1 MVEYIVIYVI
11 WLVSSVGVRRC
22 NCVLYLIGSVGAER
36 HGCVLC
42 LVGSIDANKVVCS
55 VFFFFCYNCKVRFDS
70 FSPRWLWWVR
80 RKGSLFC
87 LQSFGLKYRLLIRLM
102 KVGKTSPNH
111 NAFGLNKVCTR
122 KAYGSRQYDLNCKTL
137 MSRYS
142 GAKLWQGRDM
152 LFGLIMW

>member
-1 MVEYIVIYVI
+1 MWYD
-11 WLVSSVGVRRC
+11 SSVQLVLEDVIVCFISLVQLELKDMVVCFVLLVQLMQTRL
-22 NCVLYLIGSVGAER
+22 CVLY
-36 HGCVLC
+36 
-42 LVGSIDANKVVCS
+42 
-55 VFFFFCYNCKVRFDS
+55 FFFCYNCKVRFDS